1 MPPLLPLEFF
11 PRLRDVPRTPGSAD
25 RNIETANGGLLF
37 ERQLVQH
44 QWLRQFAVWRNMV
57 AGYDIGPTG

>member
-11 PRLRDVPRTPGSAD
+11 PRLRDVPRTPG
-25 RNIETANGGLLF
+25 IEAANGGLLF